1 MQEGEPTETALADVL
16 TAKEVVIK
24 IDKNKI
30 VNMKNNIYFDFFII
44 LITSRFYL
52 F

>member
-1 MQEGEPTETALADVL
+1 MILD
-16 TAKEVVIK
+16 AKEVVIK
-24 IDKNKI
+24 VDRNKI

-44 LITSRFYL
+44 LVTSRFYL